1 MPSIFNQLSA
11 SISIIVI
18 SGALAGLGLGGCSSA
33 KKRTHTAP
41 LLPGMS
47 SPAKTAEKP
56 TENPTKNS
64 AEDSTPEKAPA
75 SDAIESDILSFDD
88 EANAKGDSIE
98 NSTNNEDESDAEVEA
113 PTPARKKHGVPFE
126 FNKKVA
132 SWIEYFA
139 QHDRER
145 FQRFLDR
152 GEPYREAVEN
162 ILEENNVPVDLYY
175 LGFIESGFNFRAK
188 SSAKAVGV
196 WQFMKSTGKLY
207 GLGVDNYVDER
218 KDPIRATEA
227 AARHLRDLYHEFKS
241 WYLAMAAYNAGTG
254 RIRSAVRRGR
264 SNDFWELVEKKVL
277 PRETMEYVPK
287 FMAARYI
294 AENPDVFAF
303 YINEEQK
310 YPDVQLVKVPSPI
323 TFESIERTCK
333 IPSGTL
339 EFVNPQ
345 YLTRYTH
352 PGRKVDEIWVPTAY
366 QKSVEANFNAL
377 AAARVKLKPVRVV
390 VKGHAE
396 RVPVYVVRNGDS
408 LRSIARKRGLSVAYL
423 KDVNGLR
430 SGQITVGQRLKL
442 SATSYS
448 QKRTHPRT
456 RKRRKVR

>member
-1 MPSIFNQLSA
+1 M
-11 SISIIVI
+11 
-18 SGALAGLGLGGCSSA
+18 
-33 KKRTHTAP
+33 
-41 LLPGMS
+41 
-47 SPAKTAEKP
+47 
-56 TENPTKNS
+56 
-64 AEDSTPEKAPA
+64 
-75 SDAIESDILSFDD
+75 
-88 EANAKGDSIE
+88 
-98 NSTNNEDESDAEVEA
+98 
-113 PTPARKKHGVPFE
+113 
-126 FNKKVA
+126 
-132 SWIEYFA
+132 
-139 QHDRER
+139 
-145 FQRFLDR
+145 
-152 GEPYREAVEN
+152 EN